1 MMCVIIWLPPL
12 PITSTKTY
20 DRLELRVRLLYR
32 TSVSFQQGCGAKVQD
47 FVKNRLG
54 VLAGVAITFGF
65 MQVIRVVV
73 VLLKHV
79 DRLFVS
85 CR

>member
-1 MMCVIIWLPPL
+1 MCVIVWFPPL

-20 DRLELRVRLLYR
+20 DRLELCAILLYR

-47 FVKNRLG
+47 FVENRLG
-54 VLAGVAITFGF
+54 VLAGVAIAFGF
-65 MQVIRVVV
+65 MQVITVVVV
-73 VLLKHV
+73 VLLKNI